1 MYQTWPFFVSLN
13 PYYMKMLLEPVL
25 AYLATGAWPDAW
37 VIHDLGTR
45 KICRNNTN
53 EKTSY

>member
-1 MYQTWPFFVSLN
+1 MFQTWPVYVSLN
-13 PYYMKMLLEPVL
+13 PEYLKMLLQPVL

-45 KICRNNTN
+45 M
-53 EKTSY
+53 S